1 MFDRHN
7 ILRVAEYI
15 RENHI
20 AISDHD
26 AIENALVRIVPEA
39 YDMTDEARHKLV
51 GEIVVACES
60 RHPPDDSTK

>member
-39 YDMTDEARHKLV
+39 YDMTDEARHELIA
-51 GEIVVACES
+51 EIVVACEA
-60 RHPPDDSTK
+60 RHSSGDNTK